1 MANAAYNKAK
11 AELLKG
17 TLDFDA
23 PDDIRVMLLE
33 TGGFDADHA
42 TIAAVLAGAAAEL
55 TSTGYSRQALTGE
68 GVTKDDVNDRGEFDA
83 ADATFSSV
91 SQDGAETVVAAIVFK
106 FITNDAAS
114 IPIAYIDTGGFP
126 ISPNGS
132 DIVITWNAEGI
143 LQLT

>member
-11 AELLKG
+11 SELLKG
-17 TLDFDA
+17 TIDLDA
-23 PDDIRVMLLE
+23 SDDIRVMLLE
-33 TGGFDADHA
+33 TAGFDADHA

-55 TSTGYSRQALTGE
+55 TSTGYSRQALANE
-68 GVTKDDVNDRGEFDA
+68 AVTQDDANDRAEFDA
-83 ADATFSSV
+83 TDATFSSV
-91 SQDGAETVVAAIVFK
+91 SQASAEDVVAAIVFK
-106 FITNDAAS
+106 FITNDASS

-126 ISPNGS
+126 ITANGS

>member
-1 MANAAYNKAK
+1 MANAAYNEAK
-11 AELLKG
+11 TELLKG

-23 PDDIRVMLLE
+23 PDDIRVLLLE
-33 TGGFDADHA
+33 TAGFDATDA
-42 TIAAVLAGAAAEL
+42 TIGAVLAGAAVEL
-55 TSTGYSRQALTGE
+55 TSTGYSRQALAGE
-68 GVTKDDVNDRGEFDA
+68 GVTKDDVNDRGEFN
-83 ADATFSSV
+83 ADDTTFSSV
-91 SQDGAETVVAAIVFK
+91 SRDGSETIVAAIVFK

-132 DIVITWNAEGI
+132 NIVITWNAEGI

>member
-33 TGGFDADHA
+33 TAGFDADHA
-42 TIAAVLAGAAAEL
+42 TIAAVLAGAAVEL
-55 TSTGYSRQALTGE
+55 TSTNYSRQALAGE
-68 GVTKDDVNDRGEFDA
+68 GVTQDDVNDRGEFDA
-83 ADATFSSV
+83 TDATFSSV
-91 SQDGAETVVAAIVFK
+91 SQAGSENVVAAIVFK
-106 FITNDAAS
+106 FITNDSSS

-126 ISPNGS
+126 ITANGS

>member
-23 PDDIRVMLLE
+23 PDDIRVLLLE
-33 TGGFDADHA
+33 TAGFDADHA
-42 TIAAVLAGAAAEL
+42 TIAAVLAGAAVEL
-55 TSTGYSRQALTGE
+55 TSTGYSRQALAGE
-68 GVTKDDVNDRGEFDA
+68 GVTQDDVTDRGEFDA
-83 ADATFSSV
+83 TDATFSSV
-91 SQDGAETVVAAIVFK
+91 SQAGSENVVAAIVFK

-126 ISPNGS
+126 ITANGS

>member
-1 MANAAYNKAK
+1 MANAAYNEAK
-11 AELLKG
+11 TELLKG

-33 TGGFDADHA
+33 TAGFDADHA
-42 TIAAVLAGAAAEL
+42 TIAAVLAGAAVEL
-55 TSTGYSRQALTGE
+55 TSTNYSRQALAGE
-68 GVTKDDVNDRGEFDA
+68 GVTQDDVNDRGEFDA
-83 ADATFSSV
+83 TDATFSSV
-91 SQDGAETVVAAIVFK
+91 SQAGSENVVAAIVFK
-106 FITNDAAS
+106 FITNDASS

-126 ISPNGS
+126 ITANGS